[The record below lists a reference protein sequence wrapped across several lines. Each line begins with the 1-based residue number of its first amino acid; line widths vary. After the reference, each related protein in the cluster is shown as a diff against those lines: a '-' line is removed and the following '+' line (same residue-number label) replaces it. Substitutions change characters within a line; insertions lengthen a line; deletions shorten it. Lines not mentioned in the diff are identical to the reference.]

1 MIDEYNKGTVRAA
14 SGKDVEVEVNFRNDP
29 EDVDNKKMLRVSIGD
44 EHSVIKIDDLVQVLM
59 LYGSQENVNDLIPTK
74 MTNVSRYDTILE
86 FQWTASRDIRKG
98 EKLSIA
104 APYVRDVVREQET
117 FAGALKKKK
126 DVLKG
131 RKLYEAK
138 RIG

>member
-1 MIDEYNKGTVRAA
+1 MIDEYNKGTMRAL
-14 SGKDVEVEVNFRNDP
+14 SGKDVEVEVNFKNDP
-29 EDVDNKKMLRVSIGD
+29 GDEGNKKVLRVSIGD

-59 LYGSQENVNDLIPTK
+59 LYGSQENVNSLIPTK
-74 MTNVSRYDTILE
+74 ITQVSRYDTILE
-86 FQWTASRDIRKG
+86 IQWVASMDIKKG
-98 EKLSIA
+98 QKYTIH
-104 APYVRDVVREQET
+104 APYVRDVVKERET